1 MTAGT
6 LYGKLIAD
14 GEAEH
19 RHHTA
24 ALHNQRD
31 RITRFGEALKS
42 LPLEPH
48 IKSLPNGTVSM
59 VARTERGDNNETL
72 FASLTMQGFHVGE
85 AVTPAL
91 QFRDGYTIQTARVQ
105 GNGLDFT
112 LLFYIK
118 ETQ

>member
-6 LYGKLIAD
+6 LYGKLVAD

-19 RHHTA
+19 RHHTT
-24 ALHNQRD
+24 ALHNCRE

-59 VARTERGDNNETL
+59 VARTTRGDNNETL
-72 FASLTMQGFHVGE
+72 FASLTMHGFQIGE

-91 QFRDGYTIQTARVQ
+91 QFRDGYTIQTARVH

-112 LLFYIK
+112 LLYYTP
-118 ETQ
+118 EAQ